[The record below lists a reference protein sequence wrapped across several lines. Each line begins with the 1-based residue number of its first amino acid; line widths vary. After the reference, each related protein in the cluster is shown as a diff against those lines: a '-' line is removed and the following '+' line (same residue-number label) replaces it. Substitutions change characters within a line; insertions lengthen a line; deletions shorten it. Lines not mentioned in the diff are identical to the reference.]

1 MQLFPRL
8 IIMLLAFIL
17 TACGGSLDGSSTS
30 DTDTD
35 TDTTDLEVDS
45 ADPIVEEAT
54 GEPSYFTYEGVS
66 SDWITIQGVG
76 AVDTDEVAT
85 VSFKI
90 SDANR
95 VGIEGEVVTFELIN
109 PPTGVTL
116 TDTATS
122 GEDGLVST
130 LISSGSAAGSIIV
143 KVTLVSDT
151 DIFKSSNALSISTG
165 YPDQDGF
172 TLAVADLSPEA
183 LNYIIDDQV
192 TVYLG
197 GGANNTAV
205 PDGTVVTFS
214 TDMGRITDEDAN
226 RDFCTT
232 VGSECTMVWKS
243 TNPKTAPYRATITAI
258 ADGEESYTDSNA
270 DGLYTDGEAFVDTN
284 GDLKYTG
291 MLCPKDVDYCVREL
305 IKISDT
311 AQILIS
317 GSSLFCDFTDSTGTT
332 INQVDLTT
340 ASGSESVT
348 LNVSVSDENNNAP
361 PSDTEISAEIGNGE
375 LEGSKTTWNVPGLS
389 GSSFTYSLILKRET
403 ELDETT
409 TGNATFTMTTPKGL
423 ETSCSI
429 PVIDDEAVDP

>member
-1 MQLFPRL
+1 
-8 IIMLLAFIL
+8 
-17 TACGGSLDGSSTS
+17 
-30 DTDTD
+30 
-35 TDTTDLEVDS
+35 
-45 ADPIVEEAT
+45 
-54 GEPSYFTYEGVS
+54 
-66 SDWITIQGVG
+66 
-76 AVDTDEVAT
+76 
-85 VSFKI
+85 
-90 SDANR
+90 
-95 VGIEGEVVTFELIN
+95 
-109 PPTGVTL
+109 
-116 TDTATS
+116 
-122 GEDGLVST
+122 
-130 LISSGSAAGSIIV
+130 
-143 KVTLVSDT
+143 
-151 DIFKSSNALSISTG
+151 
-165 YPDQDGF
+165 
-172 TLAVADLSPEA
+172 
-183 LNYIIDDQV
+183 
-192 TVYLG
+192 
-197 GGANNTAV
+197 
-205 PDGTVVTFS
+205 
-214 TDMGRITDEDAN
+214 
-226 RDFCTT
+226 
-232 VGSECTMVWKS
+232 
-243 TNPKTAPYRATITAI
+243 
-258 ADGEESYTDSNA
+258 
-270 DGLYTDGEAFVDTN
+270 
-284 GDLKYTG
+284 